1 MQYLVIAYDKQDA
14 LERRLASRD
23 EHVEGVRKL
32 MAEGKILNAAALI
45 EDDVMV
51 GSSLYIDFE
60 TDEEID
66 AWLESEPYV
75 KNDVWDMD
83 EMQMVPVKLLPKN

>member
-83 EMQMVPVKLLPKN
+83 EIQMVPVKLLPKN

>member
-45 EDDVMV
+45 EDDEMV